1 MRKLLK
7 TMRKRKVLS
16 SFLLFTL
23 LVVGAASGYAAFLMN
38 KWNHA
43 LDQIAAPIA
52 PASNEIDTSNYPV
65 SQTSQTSDA
74 TEKEEKSLTLLLT
87 AIDERSG
94 SEGSLNTDVMMLFRI
109 DPVTHQ
115 GTVVSIPRDLEVS
128 AEKSG
133 LETSHK
139 ANYFYAYNYNKNKET
154 ALDETKQLFS
164 KIYQVPI
171 DHMAVINFDGFRKL
185 IDQLGGMTVDVDM
198 DMKYQDESDGTNI
211 NLNKGTQRLNGKQVL
226 DYIRYRKSNMGT
238 AESSDLERNQR
249 EQFVLNELLDKLTSL
264 NGVTAWGKV
273 LDIMGSSI
281 KTDIPA
287 DELRTLTKSYREYK
301 PANVQYIHL
310 DGTWESPYLVV
321 KQQDLEEALEAL
333 RGQTDSLN
341 NSSFDSSIDSSIDSH
356 LQTD

>member
-1 MRKLLK
+1 MRKLMK

-16 SFLLFTL
+16 SFLLLTL

-43 LDQIAAPIA
+43 LDQIAAPIV
-52 PASNEIDTSNYPV
+52 PSTNDIQTSNYPV
-65 SQTSQTSDA
+65 SQTSHTSNTSNT
-74 TEKEEKSLTLLLT
+74 TENEEKPLTLLLT

-94 SEGSLNTDVMMLFRI
+94 SQGSLNTDVMMLFRV

-154 ALDETKQLFS
+154 ALEETKQLFS
-164 KIYQVPI
+164 NVYQVPI

-198 DMKYQDESDGTNI
+198 DMKYQDESDGTDI
-211 NLNKGTQRLNGKQVL
+211 NLRKGTQRLNGKQVL
-226 DYIRYRKSNMGT
+226 DYIRYRKSNLGT
-238 AESSDLERNQR
+238 AESSDMERNQR
-249 EQFVLNELLDKLTSL
+249 EQFVLNELLDKLTSI

-287 DELRTLTKSYREYK
+287 DELRTLTKSYRDYK

-333 RGQTDSLN
+333 RGETE
-341 NSSFDSSIDSSIDSH
+341 SSIDSI

>member
-1 MRKLLK
+1 M
-7 TMRKRKVLS
+7 
-16 SFLLFTL
+16 
-23 LVVGAASGYAAFLMN
+23 
-38 KWNHA
+38 
-43 LDQIAAPIA
+43 
-52 PASNEIDTSNYPV
+52 
-65 SQTSQTSDA
+65 
-74 TEKEEKSLTLLLT
+74 
-87 AIDERSG
+87 
-94 SEGSLNTDVMMLFRI
+94 
-109 DPVTHQ
+109 THQ

-164 KIYQVPI
+164 KVYQVPI

-198 DMKYQDESDGTNI
+198 DMRYQDESDGTDI
-211 NLNKGTQRLNGKQVL
+211 NLRKGTQLLNGKQVL
-226 DYIRYRKSNMGT
+226 DYIRYRKSNLGT
-238 AESSDLERNQR
+238 AESSDMERNQR

-264 NGVTAWGKV
+264 NGVTTWGKV

-287 DELRTLTKSYREYK
+287 DELRILTKSYRDYK

-333 RGQTDSLN
+333 RGQTDT
-341 NSSFDSSIDSSIDSH
+341 SIDSH

>member
-16 SFLLFTL
+16 SFLLLTL

-52 PASNEIDTSNYPV
+52 PATNDVQTSNYPV
-65 SQTSQTSDA
+65 SETSHTSITTNT
-74 TEKEEKSLTLLLT
+74 TENEEKPLTLLLT

-94 SEGSLNTDVMMLFRI
+94 SQGSLNTDVMMLFRV

-154 ALDETKQLFS
+154 ALEETKQLFS
-164 KIYQVPI
+164 SVYQVPI

-198 DMKYQDESDGTNI
+198 DMKYQDESDGTDI
-211 NLNKGTQRLNGKQVL
+211 NLKKGTQRLNGKQVL
-226 DYIRYRKSNMGT
+226 DYIRYRKSNLGT
-238 AESSDLERNQR
+238 AESSDIERNQR
-249 EQFVLNELLDKLTSL
+249 EQFVLNELLDKLTSI

-287 DELRTLTKSYREYK
+287 DELRTLTKSYRDYK

-333 RGQTDSLN
+333 RGET
-341 NSSFDSSIDSSIDSH
+341 DSSIDSI

>member
-16 SFLLFTL
+16 SFLLLTL

-43 LDQIAAPIA
+43 LDQIAAPSV
-52 PASNEIDTSNYPV
+52 PATNDIQTNNYPV
-65 SQTSQTSDA
+65 SQTSHTSNTPNT
-74 TEKEEKSLTLLLT
+74 TENEEKPLTLLLT

-94 SEGSLNTDVMMLFRI
+94 SEGSLNTDVMMLFRV

-164 KIYQVPI
+164 SVYQVPI

-211 NLNKGTQRLNGKQVL
+211 NLRKGTQRLNGKQVL
-226 DYIRYRKSNMGT
+226 DYIRYRKSNLGT
-238 AESSDLERNQR
+238 AESSDMERNQR
-249 EQFVLNELLDKLTSL
+249 EQFVLNELLDKLTSI

-287 DELRTLTKSYREYK
+287 DELRTLTKSYRDYK
-301 PANVQYIHL
+301 PANVEYIHL

-333 RGQTDSLN
+333 RGET
-341 NSSFDSSIDSSIDSH
+341 DSSIDSH